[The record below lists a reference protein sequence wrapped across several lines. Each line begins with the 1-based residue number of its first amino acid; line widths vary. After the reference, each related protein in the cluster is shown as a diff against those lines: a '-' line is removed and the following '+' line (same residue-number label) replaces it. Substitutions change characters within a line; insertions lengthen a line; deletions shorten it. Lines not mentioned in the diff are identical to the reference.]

1 VREPAGLLEHYRAER
16 RYYPTWCLPTEVE
29 RSLASLW
36 QEVLGVD
43 QVGLHDD
50 FFQLGGDSMHA
61 ITLVGRARLHGFD
74 PTVED
79 LFRNP
84 TIAAQAEKHIEAERQ
99 HRSGDMPKDADR
111 FALLSAEDR
120 ALVDGA

>member
-16 RYYPTWCLPTEVE
+16 RYYPTWCLSSEVE

-50 FFQLGGDSMHA
+50 LFQLGGDSMHA
-61 ITLVGRARLHGFD
+61 TTLVGRARLQGSD
-74 PTVED
+74 LTVED
-79 LFRNP
+79 LLWIP
-84 TIAAQAEKHIEAERQ
+84 RQ
-99 HRSGDMPKDADR
+99 RSRTGC
-111 FALLSAEDR
+111 
-120 ALVDGA
+120 